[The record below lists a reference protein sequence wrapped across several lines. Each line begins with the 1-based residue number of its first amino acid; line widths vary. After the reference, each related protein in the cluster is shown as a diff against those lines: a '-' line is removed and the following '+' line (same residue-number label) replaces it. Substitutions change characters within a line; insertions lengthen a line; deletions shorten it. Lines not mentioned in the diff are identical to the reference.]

1 MRIEMRLFAPILLV
15 ISSCLLVAGG
25 CGYTT
30 ASLHDENY
38 STIAVPIFGNRTF
51 YRENEFRLTEAVKKE
66 IETKTRYRVA
76 RRDEAD
82 TLLEGE
88 IVGIRQPVLTE
99 DALDRIAE
107 QQFAVTVHVKWTN
120 LRTGKIIQDFYRTVK
135 READL
140 RRGETLDTAADEA
153 YADLAEIIV
162 ESLEK
167 EW

>member
-15 ISSCLLVAGG
+15 ISSCLLIAGG

-66 IETKTRYRVA
+66 IETKTRYRVVG
-76 RRDEAD
+76 REEAD

-88 IVGIRQPVLTE
+88 IVGIQQPVLT
-99 DALDRIAE
+99 ARSTPIKLS
-107 QQFAVTVHVKWTN
+107 T
-120 LRTGKIIQDFYRTVK
+120 LLGDFGNSFMLPNSQMENSIFCRQ
-135 READL
+135 
-140 RRGETLDTAADEA
+140 RG
-153 YADLAEIIV
+153 
-162 ESLEK
+162 
-167 EW
+167 